1 MKIFIFFLTI
11 SAFTMIL
18 VFSGCVTTKYF
29 PVKGAKTY
37 PPTDSVAVYR
47 AYPKQPYEVLGV
59 VSATSPEKWRLIA
72 KLKEKA
78 MAIGADAIV
87 MKSTKELTQEY
98 TSERKTEFS
107 TSRTR
112 YEAVAIKFIGQKDN
126 APK

>member
-11 SAFTMIL
+11 STFTAIL
-18 VFSGCVTTKYF
+18 TLSGCVTTKYF

-37 PPTDSVAVYR
+37 PPTDSVAVFR
-47 AYPKQPYEVLGV
+47 SYPDRPYEVLGV

-78 MAIGADAIV
+78 MAIGADALV
-87 MKSTKELTQEY
+87 MKSTKEITQEY

-112 YEAVAIKFIGQKDN
+112 YEAVAIKFKTQEGKPIK
-126 APK
+126 